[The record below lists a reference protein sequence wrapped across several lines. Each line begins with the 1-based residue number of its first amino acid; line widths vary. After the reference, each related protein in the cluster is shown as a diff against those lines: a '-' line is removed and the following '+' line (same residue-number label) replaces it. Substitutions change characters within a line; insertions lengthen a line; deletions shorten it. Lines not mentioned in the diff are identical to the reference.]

1 MLKSGQKQV
10 KPVSKAR
17 ARTLQTTENQEN
29 KKGEKRLWKLF
40 PKASQGEC
48 DNAACACGMAAGRT
62 AKAWHD
68 GVFSIFRKTCLKLS
82 SLV

>member
-29 KKGEKRLWKLF
+29 KKGEKRL
-40 PKASQGEC
+40 
-48 DNAACACGMAAGRT
+48 
-62 AKAWHD
+62 
-68 GVFSIFRKTCLKLS
+68 
-82 SLV
+82 